1 MKQDGDTILVSR
13 LNAMG
18 LRTMDDKE
26 RWNWSERRGLVGLHA
41 CSLKPQMHSDSGT
54 LSGGSRSSE
63 NRVRAFRRGDTLCR
77 NPVCPRLKY
86 CL

>member
-26 RWNWSERRGLVGLHA
+26 RWNWSERRGLVMT
-41 CSLKPQMHSDSGT
+41 PRRTPDSYEPSQ
-54 LSGGSRSSE
+54 LVQDQ
-63 NRVRAFRRGDTLCR
+63 VRIA
-77 NPVCPRLKY
+77 
-86 CL
+86 